1 MFIKPQVC
9 IFSRNGFKFSTGK
22 TELGTIVFIFLKT
35 LTIYLITFCT
45 LYYMQRVCC
54 DAELRETFL
63 LFDKDGDG
71 TVNSDELGTVMRQLG
86 QEPSEEELRQ
96 MIAEVD
102 EDGRYM

>member
-1 MFIKPQVC
+1 
-9 IFSRNGFKFSTGK
+9 
-22 TELGTIVFIFLKT
+22 
-35 LTIYLITFCT
+35 
-45 LYYMQRVCC
+45 MQRVCC

-102 EDGRYM
+102 EDGRYICTCSDKNDHLKISFKSCKFRKFLLSYDGMYIA